1 MILVR
6 RLARRPTS
14 SNGLWV
20 DGIAW
25 GWIISL
31 AGLPMSDA
39 APSMS
44 WYSAQ
49 KLAPRFG
56 CRVDWIEAL
65 TQRYH

>member
-1 MILVR
+1 
-6 RLARRPTS
+6 
-14 SNGLWV
+14 
-20 DGIAW
+20 
-25 GWIISL
+25 
-31 AGLPMSDA
+31 MSDA

-65 TQRYH
+65 TQRYHWPRVHGENGG